1 MRSLYQQLFVRILL
15 VLLCSLLILSMALFP
30 QIYRYSEK
38 QTQLML
44 QRSAE
49 RIAGTIV
56 LYFETSS
63 VPVENLADIIRT
75 SIEESNAEVLI
86 TNLQHEVLI
95 HANEDRFEEVFSTYT
110 YTPVKRIES
119 DFPDL
124 VIEEGICSEFGT
136 LGNFYSQSYYT
147 VGVPV
152 KSQTNDS
159 LYGTVLL
166 STPPDF
172 LNTLSSDLIVI
183 AISSLVIATIAALLM
198 AYLMT
203 RRILAP
209 INAMSQAATAF
220 SRGDFSS
227 RVPISGA
234 DEIATLG
241 RAFNEMAANL
251 EKTEVIR
258 QDLVTNITHELK
270 TPMTTISGFVNGILD
285 GTISPDRQTHYLK
298 IVLMEINRLSRMVSQ
313 ALFATRLS
321 SGEEKL
327 VMRPVDLGEIMR
339 RTLLGFENAVNAKE
353 LSCAVQIPDLP
364 TMVKADEDSMIQVLY
379 NLIDNAIKYAFHRGY
394 LRVTLRRSGGRA
406 YVEVYNTGE
415 GIPKESLPHI
425 FDRFYKAD
433 SSRGINKESF
443 GLGLYIIKAILNR
456 HNTDIHVESE
466 PGVYCIFFF
475 DLPLA

>member
-1 MRSLYQQLFVRILL
+1 MRSLYQRLFIRILL
-15 VLLCSLLILSMALFP
+15 ILLCSLLILSMALFP
-30 QIYRYSEK
+30 QIYRYSET
-38 QTQLML
+38 QTRLML

-56 LYFETSS
+56 LYFETST
-63 VPVENLADIIRT
+63 VPVENLADIVRS
-75 SIEESNAEVLI
+75 SIDESNAEVLI
-86 TNLQHEVLI
+86 VNLQHEVLI
-95 HANEDRFEEVFSTYT
+95 HANKDRFDEVFSTYT
-110 YTPVKRIES
+110 YAPVTCIES

-124 VIEEGICSEFGT
+124 VIEKGIWSEFGT
-136 LGNFYSQSYYT
+136 LGGFYPQTCYT

-159 LYGTVLL
+159 LYGAVLL

-183 AISSLVIATIAALLM
+183 SISSLAIAAIAAMLM
-198 AYLMT
+198 TYLMT

-209 INAMSQAATAF
+209 INAMSRAATAF

-227 RVPISGA
+227 RISISGA
-234 DEIATLG
+234 DEIANLSK
-241 RAFNEMAANL
+241 AFNEMAANL

-285 GTISPDRQTHYLK
+285 GTIPPDRQTHYLK

-313 ALFATRLS
+313 ALLATRLS
-321 SGEEKL
+321 SGEETL

-339 RTLLGFENAVNAKE
+339 RTLLGFEDAANAKE

-364 TMVKADEDSMIQVLY
+364 TMVKADEDSMVQVLY
-379 NLIDNAIKYAFHRGY
+379 NLIDNAIKYASPRGY
-394 LRVTLRRSGGRA
+394 LRVTLRRGGGRA
-406 YVEVYNTGE
+406 
-415 GIPKESLPHI
+415 
-425 FDRFYKAD
+425 
-433 SSRGINKESF
+433 
-443 GLGLYIIKAILNR
+443 
-456 HNTDIHVESE
+456 
-466 PGVYCIFFF
+466 
-475 DLPLA
+475 